1 MPNYDREILIRNI
14 KKLMDDNGITQ
25 ASLAEIL
32 DMSQP
37 NVSKA
42 LSTTDKKSF
51 TLDQVAGIAKHFR
64 VSVDMLLGNKQ
75 AKDRDVSP
83 RAAAEYF
90 VLLIERGYLKAFKH
104 PVEEE
109 ICEPYFDYKA
119 GGADYKE
126 YKETIDYNAFY
137 FPAYWQ
143 MPDGL
148 SYEEECQLFAEMTQ
162 CGNDTLHSQ
171 TNKFFHQFLQIY
183 NLYKQNALEEDTYR
197 TVVADLLS
205 HLRD

>member
-1 MPNYDREILIRNI
+1 MPNFDREILIRNI

-25 ASLAEIL
+25 AVLAEIL

-42 LSTTDKKSF
+42 LSAADKKNF

-64 VSVDMLLGNKQ
+64 ISIDTLIGNQQ
-75 AKDRDVSP
+75 AVERDASP

-90 VLLIERGYLKAFKH
+90 TRLIEHGDLKAIKH
-104 PVEEE
+104 SVEEH
-109 ICEPYFDYKA
+109 ICEPYWNNEGNGLDSRQYK
-119 GGADYKE
+119 KN
-126 YKETIDYNAFY
+126 IDYFAFY
-137 FPAYWQ
+137 FPEYWHI
-143 MPDGL
+143 PDYL
-148 SYEEECQLFAEMTQ
+148 SGEAAWQLSAEMEQ
-162 CGNDTLHSQ
+162 CGNKTMHEQ
-171 TNKFFHQFLQIY
+171 TNRFFRQFLQIY
-183 NLYKQNALEEDTYR
+183 NLYKQDSLEEETYR